1 MIIIEP
7 EKLLFNVKA
16 FFWYLRRPRLYRELL
31 RKLFSRLS
39 HRQFGAATKQQA
51 DDWAEK
57 YAINTTEA
65 IRLIR
70 GAPMPESV
78 KDKYKGVFTHAE
90 AVVRKCPVEMGG
102 PGDLDLLY
110 WVAEHLKARR
120 VVETGVAYGWSSL
133 VLLLSLSR
141 RRDGYLISTDKP
153 YVNRNND
160 RYVGCVVPESLK
172 TFWEIVKGA
181 DRDVL
186 SKALNK
192 SGPID
197 MCHYDSDKSYEG
209 RMWAYRRLWKS
220 LRQGGYFI
228 SDDIGDNIAF
238 RDFCRQ
244 VSTSPIIVK
253 AISGTRAKYAGILI
267 KNC

>member
-7 EKLLFNVKA
+7 EKLVFNVKA
-16 FFWYLRRPRLYRELL
+16 VFWYLRRPRLYRELL
-31 RKLFSRLS
+31 RKLFSKLS

-57 YAINTTEA
+57 YAIDTTEA

-78 KDKYKGVFTHAE
+78 KDKYKDVFTHAE
-90 AVVRKCPVEMGG
+90 AFARECPVEMGG

-110 WVAEHLKARR
+110 WVAEHLKAQRI
-120 VVETGVAYGWSSL
+120 VETGVAYGWSSL
-133 VLLLSLSR
+133 VLLLSLAN
-141 RRDGYLISTDKP
+141 RRDGCLISTDKP

-160 RYVGCVVPESLK
+160 EYVGCVVPALLRS
-172 TFWEIVKGA
+172 FWEIVRGA

-186 SKALNK
+186 PKVLER

-209 RMWAYRRLWKS
+209 RMWTYHRLWKS
-220 LRQGGYFI
+220 LRSGGCFI

-238 RDFCRQ
+238 KDFCNQ
-244 VSTSPIIVK
+244 ISTSPIIVK
-253 AISGTRAKYAGILI
+253 TPTGAGAKYVGVLI
-267 KNC
+267 KDR